1 MVFKECN
8 LINTQFYFDHYHS
21 QSIFIQQRLQR
32 YSFSGRSHWCRLQAK
47 GRQKNGAYSPPIPWK
62 AASYIDS
69 SNGIRL
75 CTFPLRWLT
84 IRRNPTW
91 QQDQESMVD
100 LVEPAHRY
108 YFSTP
113 EIGFKAFWEPKL
125 SDRYQ
130 DDLWQIRDDKILTP
144 LQWPPCCRCCH
155 IVCLIPEYCNC
166 FFFHFMHNVKPDV
179 KEDVMI
185 QPVPSPPN
193 SCLTFHWPPASLSQL
208 IILKKNTFN
217 QSW

>member
-1 MVFKECN
+1 ME
-8 LINTQFYFDHYHS
+8 LIHHQF
-21 QSIFIQQRLQR
+21 
-32 YSFSGRSHWCRLQAK
+32 
-47 GRQKNGAYSPPIPWK
+47 PEK
-62 AASYIDS
+62 AVSYIDS

-166 FFFHFMHNVKPDV
+166 FSSTLCIMLNR
-179 KEDVMI
+179 M
-185 QPVPSPPN
+185 
-193 SCLTFHWPPASLSQL
+193 
-208 IILKKNTFN
+208 LKKMWWYNLFQALPT
-217 QSW
+217 SAWPSTDPPLASHSR